1 MKYNYKKASEVFE
14 RFYNLC
20 CDPWT
25 LGSDE
30 KQQERRNFMRAL
42 TRDYKEDKEM
52 YVNYIKEEKECVCVP
67 VEGVKSRM
75 WDFDLMREYDSIID
89 AIVSFQN

>member
-1 MKYNYKKASEVFE
+1 MKYNYTKAAAIFE
-14 RFYNLC
+14 KHYNLC

-42 TRDYKEDKEM
+42 TRHDKD
-52 YVNYIKEEKECVCVP
+52 YIKLYTDFIQETKHDVCEP
-67 VEGVKSRM
+67 WPGAKSRVY
-75 WDFDLMREYDSIID
+75 DFDLMREYDELINEIEN
-89 AIVSFQN
+89 FEN